1 MSAMIQRPGNR
12 NTRGTT
18 REFSGRRLNGR
29 GAEGVF
35 SREDRPLDADPV
47 ASRDDRGVVDKRA
60 MLRAMVRV
68 ADFPQLKLLAWSL
81 RPDAELED
89 GEALALYESGWRF
102 IEPGSLTPEERAL
115 IDRLVRTVGNG
126 VLNV

>member
-1 MSAMIQRPGNR
+1 M
-12 NTRGTT
+12 
-18 REFSGRRLNGR
+18 
-29 GAEGVF
+29 
-35 SREDRPLDADPV
+35 
-47 ASRDDRGVVDKRA
+47 
-60 MLRAMVRV
+60 RV

-81 RPDAELED
+81 RRDAELED

-102 IEPGSLTPEERAL
+102 VEPASLTPAERAL